1 MSSEETLVAVY
12 RASGDM
18 QAQIVK
24 GRLESSGIP
33 CLLKSQA
40 APSVHAFA
48 IDGMGEVFVMV
59 TESAAEEARKLV
71 TEND

>member
-1 MSSEETLVAVY
+1 MSSDEKLVAVY

-18 QAQIVK
+18 QAQIIK

-59 TESAAEEARKLV
+59 PARAAEEARKLV
-71 TEND
+71 AEND